1 LIDRHHIA
9 KYNPDY
15 IGFAEKLDKVE
26 ATKVTRIFGAEKSQ
40 GKEAKK
46 AYLTPHL
53 GFIFIYTHLL
63 TSVQRH

>member
-40 GKEAKK
+40 GKEAKN
-46 AYLTPHL
+46 L
-53 GFIFIYTHLL
+53 
-63 TSVQRH
+63 